1 MGCSGYSDYNS
12 DYNQYKADNCDE
24 TLTVGQL
31 KQLVKYNLLIQEK
44 DITENQIAAIIKDGD
59 YINFFILNWLKPII
73 KKYYPRYNFPHY
85 NNKRYN
91 DWLFE
96 F

>member
-1 MGCSGYSDYNS
+1 MSCLGYSDSDS
-12 DYNQYKADNCDE
+12 DYNYNQYEADNCDE

-73 KKYYPRYNFPHY
+73 KKYYPHYNFPHY
-85 NNKRYN
+85 NNNNKR
-91 DWLFE
+91 
-96 F
+96 